1 MNPKDL
7 MYTQRRFT
15 FLHLISFVVFFA
27 VLFYG
32 AYTFISKSSL
42 ESSASDT
49 DSQISNLEEQIVEL
63 EKQSLGAVTVAQQLI
78 AQVEESEIEWSN
90 VISRLLDATPL
101 DIYYSS
107 YSGSEDGVVTV
118 TGMADTYHSVA
129 GLVTALNA
137 GSYFGDVFVSS
148 VATATITDTEAVSFN
163 LMFGYDDVK
172 VSR

>member
-78 AQVEESEIEWSN
+78 AQVE
-90 VISRLLDATPL
+90 
-101 DIYYSS
+101 
-107 YSGSEDGVVTV
+107 
-118 TGMADTYHSVA
+118 
-129 GLVTALNA
+129 
-137 GSYFGDVFVSS
+137 
-148 VATATITDTEAVSFN
+148 
-163 LMFGYDDVK
+163 
-172 VSR
+172 

>member
-32 AYTFISKSSL
+32 AYTFISRSNL
-42 ESSASDT
+42 ESSMSDT
-49 DSQISNLEEQIVEL
+49 DSRIANLEEQVAEL
-63 EKQSLGAVTVAQQLI
+63 EKQSLGAVTIAQQLI
-78 AQVEESEIEWSN
+78 TRVEESEIEWSS
-90 VISRLLDATPL
+90 VISKLLGTTPL
-101 DIYYSS
+101 DVYYSS
-107 YSGSEDGVVTV
+107 YSGSENGVVTV

-129 GLVTALNA
+129 GLIAALDA
-137 GSYFGDVFVSS
+137 GNYFEDVFVSS
-148 VATATITDTEAVSFN
+148 VSTATTENSEVVSFN
-163 LMFGYDDVK
+163 LGFVYDDTK